1 MLLYVVCVIQKKLSY
16 CRLRNIKTKNLGG
29 KGKLADA
36 LIRKLTA
43 YYGLAIRR
51 NIHSVEN
58 MKKAIIASYY
68 HLCSTKENPRH
79 EYCLVGND
87 SWCKWQ
93 KALATGA
100 NLDLIEHPAPLH
112 PDVQKHILPIYEDL
126 SEKNLFERCLGGHTQ
141 NNNESFNLTV
151 WRFAPKHLHLG
162 IKIIEIAAY
171 LAAGLFNEGY
181 ASVLR
186 TMSALNIVIG
196 KQAKTYADK
205 IDEQRIIRQE
215 RRTLLTT
222 KEARKAR
229 REQRMEENQLYEET
243 EGILY
248 GAGIAD

>member
-1 MLLYVVCVIQKKLSY
+1 MKNYNTAGFEIL
-16 CRLRNIKTKNLGG
+16 KTQKNLGG
-29 KGKLADA
+29 KGKLTDA

-43 YYGLAIRR
+43 YYGLAVRR

-58 MKKAIIASYY
+58 MKKAIMASYY
-68 HLCSTKENPRH
+68 HLCSTKKNPSH
-79 EYCLVGND
+79 EYCPVGND

-126 SEKNLFERCLGGHTQ
+126 SEENLLERCLGGHTQ
-141 NNNESFNLTV
+141 NNNESFNSTV
-151 WRFAPKHLHLG
+151 WRFAPKHLHSG

-171 LAAGLFNEGY
+171 LAAGLFSEGY

-186 TMSALNIVIG
+186 TMSALNIVIR
-196 KQAKTYADK
+196 KQTKTYADK
-205 IDEQRIIRQE
+205 IDEQRIIQQE
-215 RRTLLTT
+215 RRTSLIT

-229 REQRMEENQLYEET
+229 REQRMEGNQLYEET